1 MVRSWRVPF
10 FRFALRRVQLAAV
23 VLSLVPWLLAGAVPP
38 VSLSA
43 PIEYVVSAPAPVV
56 CARSVWTVGWQ
67 KEIDEC
73 RGPVDLSARYGVPVI
88 AEHWSCGG
96 AHFPREGSTI
106 TLSGELGG
114 TFRVGPVAAELNVA
128 TDRVSAIPHGFDLL
142 YQTCRN
148 GSSATMSFTELTR
161 IR

>member
-1 MVRSWRVPF
+1 MVRSWHALF
-10 FRFALRRVQLAAV
+10 LRFAPRQLAAL

-38 VSLSA
+38 FSLSA
-43 PIEYVVSAPAPVV
+43 PVHYVVSAPVV
-56 CARSVWTVGWQ
+56 FARSVWTVGWQ